1 MSFLIVVVCWR
12 DRITVLVGMYFGGLF
27 CAWIKIGVRVVL
39 VKVDIKN
46 VEERYKCKNVDLKAR
61 KITQRKWETWEIKG
75 NKKNL

>member
-1 MSFLIVVVCWR
+1 MSFLSGGCWR

-46 VEERYKCKNVDLKAR
+46 VEERNTNVR
-61 KITQRKWETWEIKG
+61 MS
-75 NKKNL
+75 